1 MAEELQYLIERIQKE
16 AIDKSEQE
24 AAQRVAK
31 AREKAAAIVRDAEAE
46 AKALLAKAEQDSA
59 LFVERGTRTLEQ
71 AARDLL
77 ITVGQGVEN
86 ILEDIVAAAADKAM
100 DADLIKQ
107 MMVQIAQAYCA
118 HNGSESRIEF
128 LISPKDQEAIL
139 RYFADLY
146 KQKLVHGVEIHSD
159 NGILKGFQVKV
170 VDQQARHD
178 FTPKAIA
185 EALSA
190 FLRPHLAEIVHRA
203 ARDTT
208 EPAAPA
214 R

>member
-1 MAEELQYLIERIQKE
+1 MAEQLQHLIERIQKE
-16 AIDKSEQE
+16 AIDQSEQE
-24 AAQRVAK
+24 ATQRVAK
-31 AREKAAAIVRDAEAE
+31 AREKAASIVREAE
-46 AKALLAKAEQDSA
+46 VRAKAILVKAEQDSEV
-59 LFVERGTRTLEQ
+59 FVERGTRTLEQ

-77 ITVGQGVEN
+77 ITVGQGIEN

-100 DADLIKQ
+100 DPDLIKQ
-107 MMVQIAQAYCA
+107 MMLQIAQAYCA
-118 HNGSESRIEF
+118 HDGSESRIEF
-128 LISPKDQEAIL
+128 LIAPKDQETIL
-139 RYFADLY
+139 RYFSDLY
-146 KQKLVHGVEIHSD
+146 KQKLVHSVTIHSD
-159 NGILKGFQVKV
+159 NGVLKGFQVKV

-208 EPAAPA
+208 EEEGTA